1 MNGILILIAFEVL
14 VMIVIILMCSGSL
27 MKIFDLLKF
36 WYDETYGKEYF
47 DE

>member
-1 MNGILILIAFEVL
+1 MNGLLILIAFEVF
-14 VMIVIILMCSGSL
+14 VMIVMILMCSGSL

-36 WYDETYGKEYF
+36 WYEENSGREYF